1 MSRDGIHGLISH
13 RKNVHGLTYHHIAS
27 LWNLKS
33 LDLDLAY
40 CKVIFD
46 FVPKVNELYK
56 SPFGRAFLELFLRI
70 LARQVQVH
78 NQERFGGFNQHILDG
93 IFVKSP

>member
-1 MSRDGIHGLISH
+1 MVDNGKVSDVR
-13 RKNVHGLTYHHIAS
+13 S
-27 LWNLKS
+27 LKHLKS
-33 LDLDLAY
+33 LHLDLVY

-56 SPFGRAFLELFLRI
+56 SPFGRVSFLELFPRI
-70 LARQVQVH
+70 VARQIQVH
-78 NQERFGGFNQHILDG
+78 NEKTFGGFNQHILDG